1 MRVGFCRRIGLSL
14 DRLGASTCGVLV
26 GDVQSAFG
34 SGFDNGFDKA
44 GACPKVVKVAADH
57 RGIRSLSIDLR
68 LVPSF

>member
-1 MRVGFCRRIGLSL
+1 MRVRFRRRINLSL

-44 GACPKVVKVAADH
+44 RRVPKG
-57 RGIRSLSIDLR
+57 RQSCG
-68 LVPSF
+68 